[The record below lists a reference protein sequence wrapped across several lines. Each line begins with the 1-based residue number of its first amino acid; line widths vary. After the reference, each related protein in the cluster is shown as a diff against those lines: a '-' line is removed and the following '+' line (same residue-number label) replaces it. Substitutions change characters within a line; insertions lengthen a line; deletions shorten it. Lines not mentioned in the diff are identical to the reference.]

1 MACYDN
7 ELLDDTY
14 QYTIIHFSTP
24 IHPPSYLRHSIYP
37 PSPHHYSTT
46 PLASKVLT
54 GGICPKPDPSFPS
67 FFPSSPFIP
76 LPAFLS
82 STCLLI
88 INKISLFLH
97 LSGGLLY
104 GSFLRP
110 TVCAHS
116 PAPLVSIPTAW
127 TLSFGF
133 SSPGAPPG

>member
-1 MACYDN
+1 MI
-7 ELLDDTY
+7 TV
-14 QYTIIHFSTP
+14 IHFSQLSP
-24 IHPPSYLRHSIYP
+24 NLSPSFYPSIHTL
-37 PSPHHYSTT
+37 HYSTT
-46 PLASKVLT
+46 PPLVSKFLT
-54 GGICPKPDPSFPS
+54 GGICPSPDPPFPS

-82 STCLLI
+82 STCFLS
-88 INKISLFLH
+88 INKISLLIH

-116 PAPLVSIPTAW
+116 PAPLVSIPGARTF
-127 TLSFGF
+127 SFGF